1 MTQSTPPAGGPP
13 APDLWVG
20 LDPELRFEDPRP
32 LKLLAWWQ
40 GKRKGGRLPARRDV
54 EPTELKEHLGNLVLI
69 EVERAPL
76 RMRYRL
82 IGSAITRA
90 MQRDSTGKY
99 YDELY
104 GPEVLAQTEASFR
117 WLIEHKAPLRASGEA
132 FYPDRNFYRYEVLNL
147 PLADDGETV
156 DMVLGE
162 LIFHLKR

>member
-1 MTQSTPPAGGPP
+1 MKQSVTRAGGPQ

-20 LDPELRFEDPRP
+20 LDPELQFVDPRP
-32 LKLLAWWQ
+32 PKLLAYWEA
-40 GKRKGGRLPARRDV
+40 KRPHGRLPARRDV
-54 EPTELKEHLGNLVLI
+54 DPAELREHLGNLVLI
-69 EVERAPL
+69 EVQRAPL

-99 YDELY
+99 YDEIY
-104 GPEVLAQTEASFR
+104 GPDLLAQIETSFR
-117 WLIEHKAPLRASGEA
+117 WLIENKAPLRASGEA
-132 FYPDRNFYRYEVLNL
+132 FYPDKNFYRYEVINL
-147 PLADDGETV
+147 PLADDGENV